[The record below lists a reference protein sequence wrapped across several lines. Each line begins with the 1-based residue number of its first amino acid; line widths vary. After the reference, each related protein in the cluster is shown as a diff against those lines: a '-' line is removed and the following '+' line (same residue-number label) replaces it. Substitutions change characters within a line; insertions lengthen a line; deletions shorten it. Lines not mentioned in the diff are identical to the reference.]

1 MKKALT
7 SLLLLFVLL
16 TACSPSAVPAAK
28 PNVAQSGIE
37 IYQARVPYLA
47 GAATDDNN
55 MNMQMDMTLAAFMTI
70 KNTTDTADRLLSV
83 SVDFAQASLH
93 ETKIEG
99 DVAQMVEVP
108 GIDIPAGQTVELKS
122 GSYHIMLMNPMK
134 QLKVGDTVNLT
145 LEFEKAGTIIVPAKV
160 VEQ

>member
-7 SLLLLFVLL
+7 SLFLFFVLL
-16 TACSPSAVPAAK
+16 TACSPTVLPAAQ
-28 PNVAQSGIE
+28 PDVAQNGIE

-47 GAATDDNN
+47 ETAANDNN
-55 MNMQMDMTLAAFMTI
+55 MNMQMDMTLAAYMTI
-70 KNTTDTADRLLSV
+70 KNTTDIADRLLSV

-134 QLKVGDTVNLT
+134 ELKVGDTVNLT
-145 LEFEKAGTIIVPAKV
+145 LKFEKAGTIIVPANV
-160 VEQ
+160 VAQ